1 MVPFSAFSCL
11 EPAGRKGL
19 SLGLRGRGDGPH
31 RLRGA
36 EVGAAGKLKPGGRAV
51 EGPAEEFGGV
61 FVEGRKKIES

>member
-1 MVPFSAFSCL
+1 M
-11 EPAGRKGL
+11 
-19 SLGLRGRGDGPH
+19 
-31 RLRGA
+31 RGA